1 MSAAAYLA
9 PVLTPAQ
16 IRALQAAVDVGGVSL
31 QEAASNPDVPGAER
45 RRRHTELRSLRTAQD
60 VLQRTLQAEQKGG
73 A

>member
-1 MSAAAYLA
+1 VSSAAYLA

-16 IRALQAAVDVGGVSL
+16 IRALQSAVDAGGQVL
-31 QEAASNPDVPGAER
+31 QESASNPDMPGAER
-45 RRRHTELRSLRTAQD
+45 RRRHTELRSLRTAQE